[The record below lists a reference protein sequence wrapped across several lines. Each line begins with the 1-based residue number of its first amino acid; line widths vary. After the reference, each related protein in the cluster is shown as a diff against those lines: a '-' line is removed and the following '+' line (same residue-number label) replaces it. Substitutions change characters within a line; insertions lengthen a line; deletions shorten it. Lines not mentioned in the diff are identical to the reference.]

1 MFHDPRAPATP
12 RYPYSGG
19 AATLDLVDSVTV
31 ECVLKISSLSLHMKG
46 AVFWGGFFF
55 WEDVIPLWSGSKK
68 KTCYPRG
75 EFILSRRFK
84 AKTAK
89 GREQSSSVCLGRLL
103 TECLC
108 LNFYPHLFLLLLL
121 LHRWQRRGFG
131 RELLFHSPWKRRNE
145 ARVNFNHKSWIP
157 DFSSNLSEE

>member
-1 MFHDPRAPATP
+1 MRSCQHECFMTLEPPRHHDTLTQESPTW
-12 RYPYSGG
+12 GT
-19 AATLDLVDSVTV
+19 ATLDLVDSVTV

-55 WEDVIPLWSGSKK
+55 FGRMLSRCGQAVKK

-75 EFILSRRFK
+75 EFILSCRFK
-84 AKTAK
+84 AKIAK

-121 LHRWQRRGFG
+121 HRWQRRGFG

-145 ARVNFNHKSWIP
+145 ACVNFNHKS
-157 DFSSNLSEE
+157 

>member
-12 RYPYSGG
+12 RYPYSGVP
-19 AATLDLVDSVTV
+19 DLRRSHFRSGRQCNGGVCFENFFS
-31 ECVLKISSLSLHMKG
+31 ESSHERCCFL
-46 AVFWGGFFF
+46 GGIFFF

-84 AKTAK
+84 AKIAK

-108 LNFYPHLFLLLLL
+108 LNFYPHLFLLLL

-145 ARVNFNHKSWIP
+145 ARVNFNHKS
-157 DFSSNLSEE
+157 

>member
-12 RYPYSGG
+12 RYSYSGVP
-19 AATLDLVDSVTV
+19 DLRRSHFRSGRQCNGGVCFENFFS
-31 ECVLKISSLSLHMKG
+31 ESSHERCCFL
-46 AVFWGGFFF
+46 GGIFF

-131 RELLFHSPWKRRNE
+131 RELLFHSP
-145 ARVNFNHKSWIP
+145 
-157 DFSSNLSEE
+157 